1 MSQEQLI
8 AIDEENASLR
18 SERTELHALLNDTA
32 QELDRTKQQLSETAG
47 ALYFFILFVCGF
59 ATFGVL

>member
-1 MSQEQLI
+1 VSQEQLI

-32 QELDRTKQQLSETAG
+32 QELDRVWR
-47 ALYFFILFVCGF
+47 ALIIHYSSLFIILHYSD
-59 ATFGVL
+59 AMLRYA